1 MNKKTIFSLLFL
13 LFIPMMFAQ
22 SYKRIIS
29 LAPSLTQSLYY
40 LDTQDKLVGRTS
52 YCVAA
57 EKENVPV
64 VATAVKLN
72 MEKAIAMKPDL
83 VLVLGLT
90 DAQDIET
97 LRKFGIKVEVFDSP
111 KNFEEICDQFIH
123 LGNLVGKRKE
133 AKQIVADSK
142 AKISEIQKQRM
153 GKPSPKIFF
162 QVGSNPLF
170 TVTPNTFMDD
180 YITLI
185 GGKNIS
191 AELTK
196 GIIGREFVVAKNPDY
211 IFICTMGVTSDQ
223 ETKVWKNYPSM
234 NAVKNN
240 RLFTIDADIACQPT
254 PITFVETMEVMNETM
269 GGEAVEN

>member
-1 MNKKTIFSLLFL
+1 MIKKTIISLLFL
-13 LFIPMMFAQ
+13 LCIPMLFAQ
-22 SYKRIIS
+22 TYKRIIS

-40 LDTQDKLVGRTS
+40 MDAQDKLVGRTS

-57 EKENVPV
+57 EGDNVPI
-64 VATAVKLN
+64 VASAVTLN

-90 DAQDIET
+90 DAKDIET
-97 LRKFGIKVEVFDSP
+97 LRKFGIEVEVFESP
-111 KNFEEICDQFIH
+111 HSFKDICDQFIH
-123 LGNLVGKRKE
+123 LGKVVGKSDK
-133 AKQIVADSK
+133 AKQIVAESK
-142 AKISEIQKQRM
+142 TKIDAIQRQRL
-153 GKPSPKIFF
+153 GKATPNIFF

-180 YITLI
+180 YITLM

-191 AELTK
+191 SELTK

-211 IFICTMGVTSDQ
+211 IFICTMGVTTDE
-223 ETKVWKNYPSM
+223 ETKMWKNYTSM

-240 RLFTIDADIACQPT
+240 NLFTIEADIACQPT
-254 PITFVETMEVMNETM
+254 PITFVKTLEVMNKAM
-269 GGEAVEN
+269 SKQ

>member
-1 MNKKTIFSLLFL
+1 MNKKTIISILFL
-13 LFIPMMFAQ
+13 LCIPIMFAQ
-22 SYKRIIS
+22 TYKRIIS

-40 LDTQDKLVGRTS
+40 LNAQDKLVGRTS

-57 EKENVPV
+57 ENDNVPI
-64 VATAVKLN
+64 VATAVTLS
-72 MEKAIAMKPDL
+72 MEKAVAMKPDL

-111 KNFEEICDQFIH
+111 RSFNDICDQFIQ
-123 LGNLVGKRKE
+123 LGNVVGKSEK
-133 AKQIVADSK
+133 AKQIVAESK
-142 AKISEIQKQRM
+142 AKISDIQKQRI
-153 GKPSPKIFF
+153 GKPTPNIFF

-191 AELTK
+191 SELTK

-211 IFICTMGVTSDQ
+211 IFICTMGVVSDQ
-223 ETKVWKNYPSM
+223 ETNVWKNYTSM

-240 RLFTIDADIACQPT
+240 RLFTIEADIACQPT
-254 PITFVETMEVMNETM
+254 PITFVETMEVMNNAM
-269 GGEAVEN
+269 SK

>member
-1 MNKKTIFSLLFL
+1 MNKRTLLSIFFL
-13 LFIPMMFAQ
+13 LCIPVLFAQ

-29 LAPSLTQSLYY
+29 LAPSITQSLYY
-40 LDTQDKLVGRTS
+40 LGAQDKLVGRTS

-57 EKENVPV
+57 ENDNVPI
-64 VATAVKLN
+64 VATAVTLS

-90 DAQDIET
+90 DAKDIET

-111 KNFEEICDQFIH
+111 RSFKDICNQFIQ
-123 LGNLVGKRKE
+123 LGNLVGKSE
-133 AKQIVADSK
+133 TAKQIVAESENRIK
-142 AKISEIQKQRM
+142 EIQKERL
-153 GKPSPKIFF
+153 GKPIPNIFF

-180 YITLI
+180 YITLM

-191 AELTK
+191 SELTK

-211 IFICTMGVTSDQ
+211 IFICTMGVASDQ
-223 ETKVWKNYPSM
+223 ETKLWKSYSSM
-234 NAVKNN
+234 NAVKKNH
-240 RLFTIDADIACQPT
+240 LFTIDANLACQPT
-254 PITFVETMEVMNETM
+254 PITFVETMEVMNEAM
-269 GGEAVEN
+269 SK

>member
-1 MNKKTIFSLLFL
+1 MYKKSFISFIFL
-13 LFIPMMFAQ
+13 LIIHAVFGQ
-22 SYKRIIS
+22 SFKRIIS

-40 LDTQDKLVGRTS
+40 LGAQDILVGRTS

-57 EKENVPV
+57 ENDNKPV
-64 VATAVKLN
+64 VATAVRLN
-72 MEKAIAMKPDL
+72 IEKAIALKPDL

-111 KNFEEICDQFIH
+111 RSFKEICDQFIH
-123 LGNLVGKRKE
+123 LGEVVGKASE
-133 AKQIVADSK
+133 AKQIVVESIN
-142 AKISEIQKQRM
+142 KIEEIQKQRRDD
-153 GKPSPKIFF
+153 KSPKIFF

-185 GGKNIS
+185 GGENIS
-191 AELTK
+191 SELTK

-211 IFICTMGVTSDQ
+211 IFICTMGLASEQ
-223 ETKVWKNYPSM
+223 ETKVWKSYTSI

-240 RLFTIDADIACQPT
+240 NLYTIEADLACQPT
-254 PITFVETMEVMNETM
+254 PITFVETMKLMNKFMSE
-269 GGEAVEN
+269 

>member
-1 MNKKTIFSLLFL
+1 MNKKLTFSLLFL
-13 LFIPMMFAQ
+13 LCIPMLFAQ

-40 LDTQDKLVGRTS
+40 LDAQDKLVGRTS

-57 EKENVPV
+57 ENDNVPV

-72 MEKAIAMKPDL
+72 MERAISMKPDL

-90 DAQDIET
+90 DPQDIET
-97 LRKFGIKVEVFDSP
+97 LRKFGIQVEVFDSP
-111 KNFEEICDQFIH
+111 KNFEEISAQFVH
-123 LGNLVGKRKE
+123 LGKLVGKEVK
-133 AKQIVADSK
+133 AKDIIAESR
-142 AKISEIQKQRM
+142 AKISEIQKQRK
-153 GKPSPKIFF
+153 GKPTPRIFF

-180 YITLI
+180 YITLM

-191 AELTK
+191 SELTK

-211 IFICTMGVTSDQ
+211 IFICTMGVASDQ
-223 ETKVWKNYPSM
+223 EAKVWKNYPSM
-234 NAVKNN
+234 NAVKNDK
-240 RLFTIDADIACQPT
+240 LFTIDADIACQPT
-254 PITFVETMEVMNETM
+254 PITFVKTLEVMNEAM
-269 GGEAVEN
+269 EGGN